1 MINLYKINKEEIEAI
16 VDFLYLN
23 RTNLKKVISE
33 FGTLIETNKIGTYF
47 LKPQSEILNTLWIT
61 EKNENVY
68 SLSLGGQNLSLSLK
82 KLSEW
87 YPHHKEGF
95 IPYDDEY
102 NYTFYKNENY
112 QYLIKI
118 TSKDKLFEGNNII
131 ENISIT
137 GLQIILENST
147 PT

>member
-47 LKPQSEILNTLWIT
+47 LKPQSEILNTL
-61 EKNENVY
+61 
-68 SLSLGGQNLSLSLK
+68 
-82 KLSEW
+82 W